1 MSARG
6 DLPLLADTSAWARVR
21 HFTEHWEAAIT
32 ERRIAICGVI
42 ELELLYSART
52 RADVT
57 SLFDGLGTL
66 RRLAITQSV
75 VDAAVRTVVEL
86 AEQGRGGG
94 SHRVSPADAII
105 GACAAANGCAVL
117 HYDKHYDRLAE
128 VLGFKSLWLAPAGS
142 VS

>member
-1 MSARG
+1 MSAWG

-21 HFTEHWEAAIT
+21 HRAPDWEDAI
-32 ERRIAICGVI
+32 ERRSIVTCAVV

-57 SLFDGLGTL
+57 ALLDGLATL

-75 VDAAVRTVVEL
+75 ADAAVQAVIEL
-86 AEQGRGGG
+86 AERGTGDG
-94 SHRVSPADAII
+94 SHRISPADALI
-105 GACAAANGCAVL
+105 GACAAENGCAVL
-117 HYDKHYDRLAE
+117 HYDRHYDRLAG
-128 VLGFKSLWLAPAGS
+128 VLGFASLWMAPAGS

>member
-1 MSARG
+1 VSARG

-21 HFTEHWEAAIT
+21 HFTEHWEAAII

-75 VDAAVRTVVEL
+75 VDAAVRAVVEL
-86 AEQGRGGG
+86 AEQGRGDG

-128 VLGFKSLWLAPAGS
+128 VLGFTSLWLAPAGS